1 MVGAVVVGA
10 VVVVTLAGDGRLP
23 RVSFRKLANRAVEVN
38 VDWSAAL
45 SERTILLLPMTL
57 GSPATWVQELPLL
70 HIRGPPA
77 SP

>member
-23 RVSFRKLANRAVEVN
+23 RVSFRKLENRAVEVN

-45 SERTILLLPMTL
+45 SERTMLLLPMT
-57 GSPATWVQELPLL
+57 
-70 HIRGPPA
+70 
-77 SP
+77 